1 MAAEALTR
9 IAAIYEVERE
19 TKDFDAPSR
28 QAYRA
33 LHAKPKIESLFEWL
47 IELRIKMSSNSG
59 AANAVDYLL
68 RRKASY
74 VRYLEDGRYPI
85 DNNPI
90 ENAVR
95 PIALGRKNWLFVGS
109 ELAGQRAAAIMSLVA
124 TAKANGVDPFA
135 YFKDTL
141 TRLPTHKNKDIDEL
155 LPQNFVLPG
164 TR

>member
-1 MAAEALTR
+1 
-9 IAAIYEVERE
+9 
-19 TKDFDAPSR
+19 
-28 QAYRA
+28 
-33 LHAKPKIESLFEWL
+33 
-47 IELRIKMSSNSG
+47 MSSNSG

-109 ELAGQRAAAIMSLVA
+109 ELAGQRAAASNRKSEWRGSIRLFQRHVDA
-124 TAKANGVDPFA
+124 PAKAQ
-135 YFKDTL
+135 
-141 TRLPTHKNKDIDEL
+141 R
-155 LPQNFVLPG
+155 
-164 TR
+164 

>member
-1 MAAEALTR
+1 
-9 IAAIYEVERE
+9 
-19 TKDFDAPSR
+19 
-28 QAYRA
+28 
-33 LHAKPKIESLFEWL
+33 
-47 IELRIKMSSNSG
+47 MSSNSG